1 MDYLEFGPLQ
11 PKIILQI
18 APIMDKQVSGIAAV
32 IPKLIR
38 VLQGE
43 RTKIALLTT
52 APGGCYE
59 KLLPCPVFYFSD
71 FPRHSRIASL
81 PSPYNSPDLIIF
93 HSTYILSH
101 ISIAHEA
108 IQRGIPYIIQPHG
121 GMTKGAQQIK
131 HFKKRIGNILFFN
144 RMVRHAAE
152 IHCLTEMEAKD
163 VKHLWNKPVF
173 VAGNGVD
180 LPKKIASLERPEPS
194 KNLKFVFLGRLDIH
208 HKGLDWLLEACHI
221 LQTKLRHSKV
231 QVFLYGSE
239 VADSRSKIKRLIDQY
254 GIADLVYIKDPV
266 WGEEAKRIIFQDADL
281 FLHTSRFE
289 GHPVAVL
296 EALSYGIPC
305 LLTPGTN
312 MAAEVE
318 AAGAGWAV
326 DANPT
331 AISVGIDR
339 LLSMPTELPLRGKAA
354 RSLAQEKYSWIEIGR
369 STTKEYERIINEYY
383 EVSKQK

>member
-1 MDYLEFGPLQ
+1 MDSLDLGRSQ
-11 PKIILQI
+11 PKTILQI
-18 APIMDKQVSGIAAV
+18 APITDRQVSGIAAV

-38 VLQGE
+38 VLAAEGSQ
-43 RTKIALLTT
+43 IALLTT
-52 APGGCYE
+52 APGGRYE
-59 KLLPCPVFYFSD
+59 TPLPCPVFYFAD

-81 PSPYNSPDLIIF
+81 PSPYNRPDLIIF

-101 ISIAHEA
+101 IAIAREA

-121 GMTKGAQQIK
+121 GMTQGAQQLK

-144 RMVRHAAE
+144 RMVKHAAE
-152 IHCLTEMEAKD
+152 IHCLTEMEARD
-163 VKHLWNKPVF
+163 VKHLWNRPVF

-180 LPKKIASLERPEPS
+180 LPETARLARPEPNE
-194 KNLKFVFLGRLDIH
+194 NLRFVFLGRLDIH
-208 HKGLDWLLEACHI
+208 HKGLDWLLEACHQ
-221 LQTKLRHSKV
+221 LQNQLRHSKA

-239 VADSRSKIKRLIDQY
+239 VADSRAKMKHLIDQY
-254 GIADLVYIKDPV
+254 GIQDLVHIREPV
-266 WGEEAKRIIFQDADL
+266 WGEAAKSLIFQGADV

-296 EALSYGIPC
+296 EALSHGIPC

-312 MAAEVE
+312 MAEVVA

-326 DANPT
+326 DANPR

-339 LLSMPTELPLRGKAA
+339 LLSRPTEIPLRGKAA
-354 RSLAQEKYSWIEIGR
+354 RILAQEKYAWIEIAK

>member
-1 MDYLEFGPLQ
+1 MDYSDFGRSQ

-43 RTKIALLTT
+43 RTEIALLTT

-59 KLLPCPVFYFSD
+59 QSLPCPVFYFAD
-71 FPRHSRIASL
+71 FPRQARIASL
-81 PSPYNSPDLIIF
+81 PSPYNKPDLIIF

-108 IQRGIPYIIQPHG
+108 IQRKIPYIIQPHG

-131 HFKKRIGNILFFN
+131 HLKKRIGNILFFN

-152 IHCLTEMEAKD
+152 IHCLTEREARD
-163 VKHLWNKPVF
+163 VKQLWHKPVF

-180 LPKKIASLERPEPS
+180 LPEITSLEPTQPS
-194 KNLKFVFLGRLDIH
+194 ENLRFVFLGRLDIH
-208 HKGLDWLLEACHI
+208 HKGLDWLLEACHLI
-221 LQTKLRHSKV
+221 QDKLRHSNV

-239 VADSRSKIKRLIDQY
+239 VADSRAKIKHLIDQY
-254 GIADLVYIKDPV
+254 GIQDLVYVKDPI
-266 WGEEAKRIIFQDADL
+266 WGEEAKRVIFQGADV

-312 MAAEVE
+312 MAEEVE

-331 AISVGIDR
+331 AIAAGIDR
-339 LLSMPTELPLRGKAA
+339 LLSMPMEIPRRGNAA
-354 RSLAQEKYSWIEIGR
+354 RSLAQEKYSWLEIGK

>member
-1 MDYLEFGPLQ
+1 MNNSVLGRSQ
-11 PKIILQI
+11 PKTILHI
-18 APIMDKQVSGIAAV
+18 APITDKQVSGIAAV

-38 VLQGE
+38 VLEGKG
-43 RTKIALLTT
+43 TKIALLTT
-52 APGGCYE
+52 APGGRYE
-59 KLLPCPVFYFSD
+59 NPLPCPVFYFAE

-81 PSPYNSPDLIIF
+81 PSPYNCPDLIIF

-101 ISIAHEA
+101 ISIAREA
-108 IQRGIPYIIQPHG
+108 VQRGIPYIIQPHG
-121 GMTKGAQQIK
+121 GMTQGAQQIK
-131 HFKKRIGNILFFN
+131 HFKKKIGNILFFN
-144 RMVRHAAE
+144 RMVKHAAE
-152 IHCLTEMEAKD
+152 IHCLTEMEARD

-180 LPKKIASLERPEPS
+180 LPGIASLERPEPN
-194 KNLKFVFLGRLDIH
+194 KNLRFVFLGRLDIH

-221 LQTKLRHSKV
+221 LQDKLRHAKV
-231 QVFLYGSE
+231 QVLLYGSE
-239 VADSRSKIKRLIDQY
+239 VADSRAKMQRLIDQY
-254 GIADLVYIKDPV
+254 GIQDLVYIRDPV
-266 WGEEAKRIIFQDADL
+266 WGEEAKSVIFQGADV

-312 MAAEVE
+312 MAEEVE
-318 AAGAGWAV
+318 AARAGWAV
-326 DANPT
+326 DANPM

-339 LLSMPTELPLRGKAA
+339 LLSIPTEIPLRGKAA
-354 RSLAQEKYSWIEIGR
+354 RILAQEKYSWIEIGK